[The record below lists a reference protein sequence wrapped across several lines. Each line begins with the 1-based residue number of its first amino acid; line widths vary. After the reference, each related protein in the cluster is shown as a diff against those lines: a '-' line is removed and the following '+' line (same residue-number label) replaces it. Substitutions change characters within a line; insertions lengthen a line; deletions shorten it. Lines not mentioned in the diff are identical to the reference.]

1 MSAEPFHVDD
11 ADFKAKVLESDI
23 PVVVDFWAEWCGPC
37 KMMAPVFEKL
47 AAEYEDKVAFAKM
60 DVDENQKYAFDYG
73 IRGIPTLLVIRDGQE
88 VDRIVGYSPEAQ
100 IRSRLDAALV
110 PAS

>member
-11 ADFKAKVLESDI
+11 ADFEAKVLESDI

-73 IRGIPTLLVIRDGQE
+73 IRGIPTLLVIRAGQE